1 MSTSLDGLEL
11 GFRSLLST
19 EPWIRDPAVVPIP
32 WRKQI
37 LDSISARVGLGGKAK
52 DRPLKL
58 GIFRRDA
65 SVEPHPPVRRG
76 LKMVAEAVDG
86 AGHSV
91 VDWVPPKQST
101 AKRVHVSF
109 LLADGAHDVHS
120 HLDRSGEPLIPE
132 LQDLFQLRDAD
143 SLLKYQDLTLQ
154 GQAYQDD
161 YSDYWNKTGDT
172 KGKT

>member
-19 EPWIRDPAVVPIP
+19 EPWVQDPAVVPIP
-32 WRKQI
+32 WREQI

-52 DRPLKL
+52 DRPLKF
-58 GIFRRDA
+58 GILWRDA

-76 LKMVAEAVDG
+76 LKMVAEAVHG

-132 LQDLFQLRDAD
+132 LQDWFQLRDAD
-143 SLLKYQDLTLQ
+143 PLLKYQDLTCQ
-154 GQAYQDD
+154 GLAYQNE
-161 YSDYWNKTGDT
+161 YSDYWNGIPGS